1 MRLYLL
7 EDFTSENIA
16 AITGRL
22 NEMELSGAMEGI
34 YWLPCPQELL
44 SDVQKE
50 HTDECGPHCMALE
63 IDGKTL
69 RLELLV
75 RARNKLRCECV
86 SYASEDLRAHMI
98 KYIDDMLTE
107 LDIYV

>member
-7 EDFTSENIA
+7 EDFTGEQIQ
-16 AITGRL
+16 AIKKRL
-22 NEMELSGAMEGI
+22 HDMELTGAMEGI
-34 YWLPCPQELL
+34 YWLPCPHNLL

-50 HTDECGPHCMALE
+50 HAAECGPHCLAVE
-63 IDGKTL
+63 IEGSSL

-86 SYASEDLRAHMI
+86 SYASEELRAHMI
-98 KYIDDMLTE
+98 KYIDDMLLD

>member
-7 EDFTSENIA
+7 EDFTSEQLA

-22 NEMELSGAMEGI
+22 NEMELAGAMEGI

-44 SDVQKE
+44 SDTQKE
-50 HTDECGPHCMALE
+50 HTEECGPHCMAVE
-63 IDGKTL
+63 IDGTTL
-69 RLELLV
+69 RMELLV

-86 SYASEDLRAHMI
+86 SYASPELRAHMI

>member
-7 EDFTSENIA
+7 EDFTGEQIKTISD
-16 AITGRL
+16 RL
-22 NEMELSGAMEGI
+22 NDMELGGAMDGI

-50 HTDECGPHCMALE
+50 HADECGPHCMALE
-63 IDGKTL
+63 IDGTSL
-69 RLELLV
+69 RMELLV

-86 SYASEDLRAHMI
+86 SYASEELRAHMI